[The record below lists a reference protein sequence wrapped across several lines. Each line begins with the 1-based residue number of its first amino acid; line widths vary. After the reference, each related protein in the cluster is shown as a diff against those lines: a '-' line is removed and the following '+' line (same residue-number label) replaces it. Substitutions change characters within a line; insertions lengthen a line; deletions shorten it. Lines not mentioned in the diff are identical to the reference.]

1 MTLKDSFN
9 RPVSNLRVSLTPNCN
24 LSCIYCHREGEN
36 DPKAPLSAAEIAEV
50 LRVAAGFGIRSVKF
64 TGGEPMLR
72 PDLIEIIRSV
82 PAGMESS
89 ITTNGT
95 LLAVSTRMTLKDS
108 FNRPVS
114 NLRVS
119 LTPNCNL
126 SCIYCHREG
135 ENDPKAP
142 LSAAEISEVLRVAAG
157 FGIRS
162 VKFTGG
168 EPMLR
173 PDLIEIIK
181 SVPAGM
187 ESSITTNGTLLAG
200 LAADIKQAG
209 LRRVNVS
216 IDSLNPE
223 TYKKIT
229 GTDRLSDVLEGIDA
243 AIATGLTPVK
253 LNMVVLKGIN
263 DHEID
268 DFLAYVRGNR
278 DLVLQLIELMNFNDC
293 NYHGDLNGLEDSL
306 ASRSKQ
312 IITRRMHHRKKYCL
326 DGAEVEVVRPL
337 HNTEFC
343 AFCNRLRLTS
353 DGKLKPC
360 LLRTDNHVDIRGK
373 SGKDLEDLFVEAV
386 HRRQPFYT

>member
-1 MTLKDSFN
+1 MTLKDPYN
-9 RPVSNLRVSLTPNCN
+9 RPVSNLRVSLTPKCN

-36 DPKAPLSAAEIAEV
+36 DPKAPLSAGEIA
-50 LRVAAGFGIRSVKF
+50 
-64 TGGEPMLR
+64 
-72 PDLIEIIRSV
+72 
-82 PAGMESS
+82 
-89 ITTNGT
+89 
-95 LLAVSTRMTLKDS
+95 
-108 FNRPVS
+108 
-114 NLRVS
+114 
-119 LTPNCNL
+119 
-126 SCIYCHREG
+126 
-135 ENDPKAP
+135 
-142 LSAAEISEVLRVAAG
+142 EVLRVAAG

-181 SVPAGM
+181 SVPAGI
-187 ESSITTNGTLLAG
+187 ESSLTTNGTLLAG
-200 LAADIKQAG
+200 MAADLRRAG

-216 IDSLNPE
+216 IDSLDPV
-223 TYKKIT
+223 TYRKIA

-243 AIATGLTPVK
+243 AIAAGLNPVK

-268 DFLAYVRGNR
+268 DFLRYVRGNR

-293 NYHGDLNGLEDSL
+293 DHHGDLNGLETSL
-306 ASRSKQ
+306 ATRSKQ

-343 AFCNRLRLTS
+343 AYCNRLRLTS

-373 SGKDLEDLFVEAV
+373 SGKELEDLFIEAV
-386 HRRQPFYT
+386 RRRTPFFT